1 MDGEKLALSWYSSP
15 WFIET
20 WQSESTVFGWAK
32 PVGMLDILR
41 NSHRNSLLN
50 PNSYLLHLSVSIV
63 HQQFRRK
70 ASRPKLVASYLRI
83 FLLSSQ
89 RLMANFKW
97 PVEMVEKKLTKDRIW
112 IFITSNGPGF
122 CPSTVPSNMGNGRCE
137 QFLLMMI
144 YEWWMDVTLSW
155 ADTHV

>member
-1 MDGEKLALSWYSSP
+1 MHGWRKACSIMIL
-15 WFIET
+15 
-20 WQSESTVFGWAK
+20 QSMIYRNMTIRVTVFGWAK

-50 PNSYLLHLSVSIV
+50 PNWYLLHLSVSIV

-83 FLLSSQ
+83 FPLWSQ
-89 RLMANFKW
+89 RLMANFKGA
-97 PVEMVEKKLTKDRIW
+97 VEMDMYDVKWSRIL
-112 IFITSNGPGF
+112 PMD
-122 CPSTVPSNMGNGRCE
+122 STIKCGQWKVWAVFVDDDDDDDDDDDTRV
-137 QFLLMMI
+137 
-144 YEWWMDVTLSW
+144 MDVTLSW